1 MRAGIDY
8 EEYTDWKDECA
19 EYPSAMDVIKKM
31 FESKDSGI
39 LGNTEYMDDFVYEAI
54 SEWDIFFTDDEEWC
68 DTSEDSETTD
78 VKDSLR
84 DEVLNLIDENG
95 FDLEKLTA
103 VAV

>member
-1 MRAGIDY
+1 
-8 EEYTDWKDECA
+8 
-19 EYPSAMDVIKKM
+19 M

-39 LGNTEYMDDFVYEAI
+39 LGNTENMDDFVYEAI

-68 DTSEDSETTD
+68 DTSEDCETTD